1 MMTIIGIVQS
11 CQIRSSTCIKRRMV
25 DRDLSRGITDLTA
38 GKVTTR
44 IRCKVKVVV
53 IWEMVH

>member
-44 IRCKVKVVV
+44 IKCKVKVVV
-53 IWEMVH
+53 I